1 MAMDI
6 NLGRLAAY
14 VRLDF
19 SKLKGDQDK
28 AKKSIKDFQTKLT
41 KDIGESFSALGSK
54 MSLGVTAPLLAL
66 GKAAVDAAKDFDS
79 LKRGLTAV
87 AGSSAEAER
96 QMKRLKEVAKLPG
109 LSFEQA
115 VQGSIRLQ
123 AAGFSAQLA
132 ERSLKAFGNALAT
145 VGKGS
150 AELEGVNLA
159 LSQIMSKG
167 KVSAEEINQIAERVP
182 QIRKIMI
189 AAFGTADTEILQKAK
204 ITSEQ
209 FVKVITGE
217 LEKLPKVTGGVA
229 NSFENFQDTMRASL
243 AELGKAILPDL
254 MKAMKDIEEGV
265 KSFIGWWT
273 KLPDATKQNILHFA
287 EFVAVI
293 GPLTLVVG
301 SIAGAVA
308 NLTAAFTALK
318 TATIFLRTP
327 GGLVGAGALLAAAA
341 LTKVAHDLMSAS
353 ANSTKNAAQADAS
366 QRAGNPKGYW
376 LNQINSARNRM
387 MGQTDPSII
396 AANKRMIANAE
407 AQMREVGKK
416 AGGVMGPPA
425 PSIEQRMQ
433 EQLKAQLRAQIAA
446 GAQEAAAR
454 KAEIA
459 ARKAEAAR
467 NKEEARKRRIQA
479 EKDRHQNAVESLMR
493 RNESLGQTDLDQ
505 FIREQVNAFK
515 TADALRKA
523 QAKGASKVGG
533 GVAGFSGA
541 MSFMPD
547 MLRVLRDVG
556 AEKMKKGAAKLSS
569 FMGGASDALSAALGS
584 LSPLA
589 EKAAEVTA
597 AKRIA
602 LEDKIAQHS
611 LNMGR
616 TSLTQYQ
623 EYLQRRLIDVKGNA
637 EETMRIEAE
646 LQQVG
651 FRLMEDAERKRYQ
664 GWQNLARGLEGVF
677 SNAFASVLDGSK
689 DFFSSLLDGFKQ
701 MITQMLAQA
710 IAAGLIRSL
719 FGGGNFL
726 TGFMGVFGF
735 DSAGNDAKAHRWGW
749 DFAREFAGGSKE
761 YQQQRMGGGQSR
773 MAAAGAGPGVR
784 DVNVHIGN
792 FNNYTE
798 ADTRRIASEIAQET
812 RRELRRSVG

>member
-28 AKKSIKDFQTKLT
+28 AKKSITDFQKKLT
-41 KDIGESFSALGSK
+41 KDIGESFSALGHQ
-54 MSLGVTAPLLAL
+54 MSLGVTAPLLLL
-66 GKAAVDAAKDFDS
+66 GKAAVGAAKDFDS

-87 AGSSAEAER
+87 SGSSAEAER

-115 VQGSIRLQ
+115 VEGSTRLQ

-293 GPLTLVVG
+293 GPLTLVIG
-301 SIAGAVA
+301 TIAGAVS
-308 NLTAAFTALK
+308 NLTGAFTALK
-318 TATIFLRTP
+318 AATIFLRTP
-327 GGLVGAGALLAAAA
+327 GGLIGAGALLAAAS

-353 ANSTKNAAQADAS
+353 ANSTKNAVAADAS
-366 QRAGNPKGYW
+366 QKAGNPKGYW
-376 LNQINSARNRM
+376 QNQINSARNRM
-387 MGQTDPSII
+387 MGQTDPDII

-416 AGGVMGPPA
+416 AAGPMGPPA
-425 PSIEQRMQ
+425 PSIEERMQ

-459 ARKAEAAR
+459 RNKAEAAR
-467 NKEEARKRRIQA
+467 NKAEAEKRRRQA
-479 EKDRHQNAVESLMR
+479 ERDRHQSAVDRVIKNAER
-493 RNESLGQTDLDQ
+493 IGQVD
-505 FIREQVNAFK
+505 FNAQL
-515 TADALRKA
+515 ADWIA
-523 QAKGASKVGG
+523 QAKAAEAQRKIESKAASKVGG
-533 GVAGFSGA
+533 GVSAFSGV
-541 MSFMPD
+541 MSLMPD
-547 MLRVLRDVG
+547 MLRALR
-556 AEKMKKGAAKLSS
+556 ESGAAKLKKATGKVSS
-569 FMGGASDALSAALGS
+569 FMGGASDALSAAMGS

-623 EYLQRRLIDVKGNA
+623 EYLQRRLIDVRGNA
-637 EETMRIEAE
+637 EEEMRIEAE
-646 LQQVG
+646 LQQVH
-651 FRLMEDAERKRYQ
+651 FRLMEEAERKRYQ

-701 MITQMLAQA
+701 MITQMIAQA
-710 IAAGLIRSL
+710 LAAGLIRSL

-735 DSAGNDAKAHRWGW
+735 DNAGNDAKAHRWGW
-749 DFAREFAGGSKE
+749 DFAREFSGGSKE
-761 YQQQRMGGGQSR
+761 YQQQRLGGGQSR
-773 MAAAGAGPGVR
+773 MAAAGAGP
-784 DVNVHIGN
+784 VNVSVNFGPVSVTNGMDIQQIG
-792 FNNYTE
+792 E
-798 ADTRRIASEIAQET
+798 QIGQATRNALK
-812 RRELRRSVG
+812 RRV